1 MINSNKYHK
10 SEIEELR
17 SHRNK
22 LRAENSFLIKS
33 TEDLLKSFNVDNGV
47 ALVSFDSLKELNLNQ
62 IYDVNESV
70 SFMLEEKTENKLVFT
85 TYMQEN
91 GRFGLQ
97 EHDCFEVVEVVKG
110 NLFET
115 ERGYKVYTQG
125 EIVTYSPF
133 EKHKPY
139 STSNSVYKVIFY
151 KKLP

>member
-1 MINSNKYHK
+1 MISSKKHHK

-33 TEDLLKSFNVDNGV
+33 TEDLLNGFNVDNGV

-70 SFMLEEKTENKLVFT
+70 SFILEEKTENKLVFT

-97 EHDCFEVVEVVKG
+97 KHDCFEVVEVVKG

-139 STSNSVYKVIFY
+139 ATSNSVYKVIFY

>member
-1 MINSNKYHK
+1 MINSNKHHN

-22 LRAENSFLIKS
+22 LRAENSFLIKN

-47 ALVSFDSLKELNLNQ
+47 TLISFDSLKELNLNQ

-115 ERGYKVYTQG
+115 ERGYKVYTEG
-125 EIVTYSPF
+125 ELATYSPF

-139 STSNSVYKVIFY
+139 ATASSVYKVIFY

>member
-1 MINSNKYHK
+1 MINSKKHHK

-33 TEDLLKSFNVDNGV
+33 TEDLLNSFNVDNGV

-91 GRFGLQ
+91 GRFSLQ

-139 STSNSVYKVIFY
+139 ATSNSVYKVIFY

>member
-1 MINSNKYHK
+1 MINSKKHHK

-70 SFMLEEKTENKLVFT
+70 SFMLEEKKENKLVFT

-91 GRFGLQ
+91 GRFSLQ

-139 STSNSVYKVIFY
+139 ATSNSVYKVIFY